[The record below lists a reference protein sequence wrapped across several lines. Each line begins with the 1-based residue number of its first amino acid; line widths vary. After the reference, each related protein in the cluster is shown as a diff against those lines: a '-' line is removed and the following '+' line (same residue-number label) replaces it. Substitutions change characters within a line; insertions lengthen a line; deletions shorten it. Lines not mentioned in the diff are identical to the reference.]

1 MRLAD
6 YLGKQLKSE
15 EVVDLIEANGL
26 EVVYEID
33 RLREGAPDSYHVS
46 DKSTGFQMLFDESQR
61 VQTIFCYA
69 QPEGGFSAIEPAIVG
84 VPFLH
89 SIAEVEATGRT
100 MECEFSSKEGI
111 EFLGRELSWAK
122 LTFGARAWHYEFE
135 NAALRKITLME
146 GWSAP

>member
-6 YLGKQLKSE
+6 YLGKQLKSDE
-15 EVVDLIEANGL
+15 MIDLLEAHAL
-26 EVVYEID
+26 EVVYHFDHFHED
-33 RLREGAPDSYHVS
+33 APDEYRITDASA
-46 DKSTGFQMLFDESQR
+46 GFEMLLDESQKVR
-61 VQTIFCYA
+61 TVFCYVSA
-69 QPEGGFSAIEPAIVG
+69 EGGISAIDPAIVG

-135 NAALRKITLME
+135 NAALRKVTLME

>member
-1 MRLAD
+1 MKLAD

-46 DKSTGFQMLFDESQR
+46 DKSAGFEILFDETQR
-61 VQTIFCYA
+61 ARTIFCHVIA
-69 QPEGGFSAIEPAIVG
+69 EDGFSAVDPAVVG
-84 VPFLH
+84 VPFLY
-89 SIAEVEATGRT
+89 SIAEVEATGRA
-100 MECEFSSKEGI
+100 MECEFSRKEGI

-122 LTFGARAWHYEFE
+122 LTFGTRAWHYEFE

-146 GWSAP
+146 GWSVP

>member
-6 YLGKQLKSE
+6 YLGKQLKSDE
-15 EVVDLIEANGL
+15 MIDLLETHAL
-26 EVVYEID
+26 EVVYHFD
-33 RLREGAPDSYHVS
+33 HFHEGAPDEYRITDASA
-46 DKSTGFQMLFDESQR
+46 GFEMLLDESQKVR
-61 VQTIFCYA
+61 TVFCYVSA
-69 QPEGGFSAIEPAIVG
+69 EGGISAIDPAIVG

-135 NAALRKITLME
+135 NAALRKVTLME